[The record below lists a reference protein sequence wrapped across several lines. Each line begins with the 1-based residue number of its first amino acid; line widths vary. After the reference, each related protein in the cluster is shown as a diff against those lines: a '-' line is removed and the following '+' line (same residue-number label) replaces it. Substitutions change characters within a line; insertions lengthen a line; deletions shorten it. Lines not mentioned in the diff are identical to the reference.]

1 MAELFSLV
9 KIRARFKIIPMDNQ
23 TPSSTA
29 SPAEQ
34 PPAPALESVQE
45 TAQES
50 TEDLYV
56 SPRKLAA
63 NRRNASRSTGP
74 RTPRGK
80 RRSSLNALKHGMLA
94 KDFVIPEL
102 EGKDAAAE
110 FRALLHALTSDLA
123 PRGAFE
129 LLLVEKIAVCT
140 WRMRR
145 LLRYENRVA
154 FLNSNEWKSPPSSFA
169 MIGRRLLASS
179 SISAGMPPHEQKNRE
194 TYEDACDRILAETGL
209 NEMSLGDS
217 DDVRMICQFQN
228 VLMRDLFRSIAMLK
242 CLQAQ
247 PAEIQQPGGMKR
259 TLSFERIIQQNKGI

>member
-1 MAELFSLV
+1 MNQPL
-9 KIRARFKIIPMDNQ
+9 RALSRRPINRPL
-23 TPSSTA
+23 PSTN
-29 SPAEQ
+29 
-34 PPAPALESVQE
+34 PPKKLRKRPLK
-45 TAQES
+45 TF
-50 TEDLYV
+50 YV
-56 SPRKLAA
+56 SAQKLAA
-63 NRRNASRSTGP
+63 NRRNAGRSTGP

-80 RRSSLNALKHGMLA
+80 RRASLNALKHGMLA
-94 KDFVIPEL
+94 KDLVLPEL

-110 FRALLHALTSDLA
+110 FRALLHALTDDLA

-154 FLNSNEWKSPPSSFA
+154 FLNSNEWKSPPTSFE
-169 MIGRRLLASS
+169 MIGRHLLTSAS
-179 SISAGMPPHEQKNRE
+179 ITPGMPDEKKPRGE

-217 DDVRMICQFQN
+217 DDVRIICEFQR
-228 VLMRDLFRSIAMLK
+228 VLMRDLFRSVTMLK

-247 PAEIQQPGGMKR
+247 SAENHQPRGMKR
-259 TLSFERIIQQNKGI
+259 TLSFDRIIEQSKGI

>member
-9 KIRARFKIIPMDNQ
+9 KIRGRFRIVLMVES
-23 TPSSTA
+23 TPSSPA
-29 SPAEQ
+29 SPADQ
-34 PPAPALESVQE
+34 PPTP
-45 TAQES
+45 AQEPAQEAAAES
-50 TEDLYV
+50 AEDVYV
-56 SPRKLAA
+56 SPSKLAA

-80 RRSSLNALKHGMLA
+80 RRASLNALKHGMLA
-94 KDFVIPEL
+94 KDLVIPEL

-110 FRALLHALTSDLA
+110 FRALLHALTNDLA

-154 FLNSNEWKSPPSSFA
+154 FLNSNEWKSPPTSFE
-169 MIGRRLLASS
+169 MIGRHLLTSAS
-179 SISAGMPPHEQKNRE
+179 ITPGMPDQKKPRGE

-217 DDVRMICQFQN
+217 DDVRIICEFQR
-228 VLMRDLFRSIAMLK
+228 VLMRDLFRSVTMLK

-247 PAEIQQPGGMKR
+247 PAEIQQPRGMKR
-259 TLSFERIIQQNKGI
+259 TLSFDRIIEQSKGI